1 MATENIL
8 EAVDRIEAA
17 VSKFERILYGDPPA
31 RPNGLLVEFE
41 GLRRDVQSLHED
53 VHRLQ
58 NRRPNV
64 LLWVAGFAA
73 FMAAMIF
80 GMVGFMNL
88 TAGHDVWNLPGG
100 VGLWLAGMFAL
111 VSLLLFMGGF
121 GWLNGRG
128 A

>member
-1 MATENIL
+1 MATENVL
-8 EAVDRIEAA
+8 DAVDRIEAA

-41 GLRRDVQSLHED
+41 GLRCDVQGLRED

-64 LLWVAGFAA
+64 LLWVAGFVSFVVSVA
-73 FMAAMIF
+73 F
-80 GMVGFMNL
+80 GMVGFMNV
-88 TAGHDVWNLPGG
+88 AGAHDVWNIPGP
-100 VGLWLAGMFAL
+100 VSLWLALMFAL
-111 VSLLLFMGGF
+111 VALLLFMGGF
-121 GWLNGRG
+121 GWLDGR

>member
-17 VSKFERILYGDPPA
+17 VGKFERILYGDPPA

-41 GLRRDVQSLHED
+41 GLRRDVQGLRED

-58 NRRPNV
+58 NRPNV

-73 FMAAMIF
+73 FVAAMAF

-88 TAGHDVWNLPGG
+88 TAGHEVWNLPGS
-100 VGLWLAGMFAL
+100 VGLWLAGMFVL
-111 VSLLLFMGGF
+111 VSLLLFLGGF
-121 GWLNGRG
+121 GWLDGQH
-128 A
+128 